1 MIKNIFKNCFLLLI
15 LSVIFSSS
23 ANAYAGPGVAIGAL
37 IVFITVIFAFFASI
51 LISSL
56 KFFKKILFNLRKLI
70 SKNKLK
76 RVNRKRR
83 N

>member
-1 MIKNIFKNCFLLLI
+1 MRKKFFKNYSFFLI
-15 LSVIFSSS
+15 LSIIFPSA
-23 ANAYAGPGVAIGAL
+23 ANAYAGPGVALGAL
-37 IVFITVIFAFFASI
+37 IIFITVIFAFFAST
-51 LISSL
+51 LITFL
-56 KFFKKILFNLRKLI
+56 KFSKKFYFNLRKLF